1 VRGLAPL
8 CRLTYEQAMQASISL
23 TSGLRTELRGF
34 KLLRESAKLAGR
46 ALLHRR
52 QTTAWLEL
60 LNSHPLFSQ
69 MLPGCPRLVNKIYR
83 NYLSSRLDCY
93 QRLDALQTHYR
104 TVIAEGLAPLVARAA
119 AGPVEMARLQTR
131 EGHYTVQLRAGGVL
145 CREGELIF
153 QLMQDDILVYS
164 VACSFVREGF
174 QVLLGVGCLQGAAG
188 SAAQDSVR
196 EASRALHGMRPKNFL
211 MRLVRQFGHEHG
223 CAGLMLVGNANRVV
237 TKSMRKGKVHADY
250 DSLWLELGARQ
261 RRDGDFDLSCE
272 ALPALDLSEIASKKR
287 SEARKRHEMLTAAL
301 ADVREQIAR
310 SKRAL
315 VPLRLVAPRAPVTV
329 AELRLRRL
337 A

>member
-1 VRGLAPL
+1 
-8 CRLTYEQAMQASISL
+8 MQASISL

-104 TVIAEGLAPLVARAA
+104 TVIAEGLAPLVAR
-119 AGPVEMARLQTR
+119 
-131 EGHYTVQLRAGGVL
+131 
-145 CREGELIF
+145 
-153 QLMQDDILVYS
+153 
-164 VACSFVREGF
+164 
-174 QVLLGVGCLQGAAG
+174 AAG

-301 ADVREQIAR
+301 ADLHDQIAR